1 MGNIFIKKVK
11 INKNATFKNKLN
23 NKYLKL
29 NENRNSSNYKDSS
42 YKDDILSNSKG
53 KIIDIDINLG
63 KPIKAISDISPLENI
78 FINDYN
84 NKKYKTSYSTNNK
97 RDKRKRKNKNQKFSL
112 PKKKYLE
119 EGYDDENEED
129 NITYNRNNSFDK
141 KNFISNNINL
151 NNSYNLKNDDNYF
164 KSLFSK
170 NYETIKNGN
179 KNKKKIIKIFW

>member
-84 NKKYKTSYSTNNK
+84 NRKYKTSYSTNNK

-112 PKKKYLE
+112 PKK
-119 EGYDDENEED
+119 
-129 NITYNRNNSFDK
+129 NIWK
-141 KNFISNNINL
+141 KDMMM
-151 NNSYNLKNDDNYF
+151 KM
-164 KSLFSK
+164 
-170 NYETIKNGN
+170 
-179 KNKKKIIKIFW
+179 KKII

>member
-1 MGNIFIKKVK
+1 M
-11 INKNATFKNKLN
+11 
-23 NKYLKL
+23 
-29 NENRNSSNYKDSS
+29 
-42 YKDDILSNSKG
+42 
-53 KIIDIDINLG
+53 
-63 KPIKAISDISPLENI
+63 
-78 FINDYN
+78 
-84 NKKYKTSYSTNNK
+84 
-97 RDKRKRKNKNQKFSL
+97 
-112 PKKKYLE
+112 E